1 MKTKYSYSIQD
12 ASNIFA
18 DDLSTRSSARAALAE
33 VKEQGFV
40 TAKIYQTLFVPT
52 TIKQVR

>member
-1 MKTKYSYSIQD
+1 MRTKFSYSIQD

-18 DDLSTRSSARAALAE
+18 DDLSTRSSARAVLAE
-33 VKEQGFV
+33 VKEQGFT

>member
-1 MKTKYSYSIQD
+1 MRTKFSYSIQD

-33 VKEQGFV
+33 VKEQGFT
-40 TAKIYQTLFVPT
+40 TAKIYQEEMMV
-52 TIKQVR
+52 IRSRQVR